1 MKKNW
6 IGLTISGMLLLGVS
20 AWVNVNQ
27 ASAASVMTPDQM
39 KSQLTSKDINEATP
53 IKKEQPENGQKQD
66 DIGMPIENA
75 PAESAIS
82 PASIYTNVNSY
93 ILQHNYQHPNITS
106 ELHQFSMFGYST
118 DDGRPSGVV
127 VHYTDNPTNFSAR
140 NEADY
145 EINGGWQSAFVH
157 TFIDANTILNIH
169 ATDFGAW
176 GCGPVGNK
184 YFAQFEMV
192 TARNFDDFTKT
203 TSYSAWY
210 TAYLLSK
217 YNLTPSLAQAH
228 NGVGTVWS
236 HSDVTHY
243 LGGTNHTDPDA
254 YFAKYGYS
262 MGQFFDLVQHYY
274 DEMNADKNVGA
285 FDSSAVQATSFN
297 VKGWHASSKSVNKPY
312 SYLIVLDADTN
323 REIERV
329 RINRTQRPDVNRVYP
344 NVKNSLNSGFDQNLP
359 ISSAMYDKR
368 VKIISRYSDSA
379 DGNGAFS
386 DYSFGNVIT
395 MPKNSAGSL
404 DVTDSSQPGKINLQG
419 WFATNQAQG
428 KPYRYVILLDSSN
441 GKELGRYPVKTLSR
455 PDVANVYSGISN
467 AINSGYSVDIPL
479 NSGLLGKTFRVIA
492 RYSDNAQ
499 GNGNF
504 TDYWNNRLVT
514 AKSNSNVGWLDTFK
528 QSGNNI
534 QATGW
539 HATDSS
545 IDKPY
550 HFLIILNANGNREV
564 ARYALPTVS
573 RPDVANVYKT
583 IYGANRSGI
592 DYKFATTS
600 AMKGKRLRVISRY
613 TNDQQGNG
621 SFVDYWFPNEINQ
634 VK

>member
-1 MKKNW
+1 MFKIKGMYDILLDRKWW
-6 IGLTISGMLLLGVS
+6 IIHNEKELDWLDRQWNFAVGCFSMGNI
-20 AWVNVNQ
+20 NQ

-53 IKKEQPENGQKQD
+53 VKKEQPENGQKQD
-66 DIGMPIENA
+66 DSGMPIENA
-75 PAESAIS
+75 PVESVPVESAIN
-82 PASIYTNVNSY
+82 PTTIYTDVNSY

-106 ELHQFSMFGYST
+106 ELNEFSMFGYST

-169 ATDFGAW
+169 DTDFGAW

-285 FDSSAVQATSFN
+285 FDSSSVQATSFN

-379 DGNGAFS
+379 GGNGAFS

-395 MPKNSAGSL
+395 MPKSSAGSL
-404 DVTDSSQPGKINLQG
+404 DVTDSSQLGKINLQG

-467 AINSGYSVDIPL
+467 AINSGYSVDVPL
-479 NSGLLGKTFRVIA
+479 NSTLLGKTFRVIA
-492 RYSDNAQ
+492 RYSDDAQ

-528 QSGNNI
+528 QSGNDI

-550 HFLIILNANGNREV
+550 HFLIVLDANGNREV
-564 ARYALPTVS
+564 ARCALPTIT
-573 RPDVANVYKT
+573 RPDVANV
-583 IYGANRSGI
+583 AP
-592 DYKFATTS
+592 
-600 AMKGKRLRVISRY
+600 MMELR
-613 TNDQQGNG
+613 TNC
-621 SFVDYWFPNEINQ
+621 SI
-634 VK
+634 

>member
-1 MKKNW
+1 MKRNW
-6 IGLTISGMLLLGVS
+6 ISLTISGILLLGIS
-20 AWVNVNQ
+20 AWINVKQ
-27 ASAASVMTPDQM
+27 VSAASVMTPDQM
-39 KSQLTSKDINEATP
+39 KSQLTKKDIKEATP
-53 IKKEQPENGQKQD
+53 IKKEQPDNGQKQD
-66 DIGMPIENA
+66 DIGMPIKNA
-75 PAESAIS
+75 PTEDGIS
-82 PASIYTNVNSY
+82 PASSYTNVNSY

-127 VHYTDNPTNFSAR
+127 VHYTDNPANFSAR

-157 TFIDANTILNIH
+157 TFIDASTILNIH
-169 ATDFGAW
+169 DTDFGAW
-176 GCGPVGNK
+176 GCGSVGNK

-210 TAYLLSK
+210 TAYLLTK
-217 YNLTPSLAQAH
+217 YNLTPSLAQAN

-236 HSDVTHY
+236 HSDITRY

-285 FDSSAVQATSFN
+285 FDSSSVHATSFN

-323 REIERV
+323 LEIERV

-344 NVKNSLNSGFDQNLP
+344 NVKNSLTSGFDQNLP
-359 ISSAMYDKR
+359 ISNAMYDKR

-379 DGNGAFS
+379 DGNGLFS
-386 DYSFGNVIT
+386 DYSFGNIIT

-404 DVTDSSQPGKINLQG
+404 DVIDSRQLGKINLQG

-467 AINSGYSVDIPL
+467 AVNSGYSVDIPL
-479 NSGLLGKTFRVIA
+479 NSVLLGKTFRVIA

-514 AKSNSNVGWLDTFK
+514 AKSNS
-528 QSGNNI
+528 
-534 QATGW
+534 
-539 HATDSS
+539 S

-550 HFLIILNANGNREV
+550 HFLIILDANGNREV
-564 ARYALPTVS
+564 ARYALPTIS

-583 IYGANRSGI
+583 IYGADRSGI

-600 AMKGKRLRVISRY
+600 AMRGKRLRVISRY

-621 SFVDYWFPNEINQ
+621 SFVDYWFSNEINR